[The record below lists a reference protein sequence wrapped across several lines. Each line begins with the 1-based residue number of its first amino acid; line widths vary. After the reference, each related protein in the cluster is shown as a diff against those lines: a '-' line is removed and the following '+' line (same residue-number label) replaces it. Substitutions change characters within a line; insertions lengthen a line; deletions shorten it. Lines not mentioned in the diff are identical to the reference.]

1 MTRIRGSCT
10 VQIPSPGLWSD
21 HIPESLQKAE
31 RSQRGARNKCLCLC
45 WCSCSRWISAGARG
59 GPHRAVRLTGG
70 AEGRGRGERYWSGA
84 GVQRGAASV
93 VGHAVATASGAASA
107 RRVRL
112 NARVIASSAR
122 QPPIFTAPA
131 NPPLDQLAV
140 PPLSNGLGKSR
151 GPPCRSLLI
160 ADPLHRAL

>member
-1 MTRIRGSCT
+1 MSKDI
-10 VQIPSPGLWSD
+10 
-21 HIPESLQKAE
+21 E
-31 RSQRGARNKCLCLC
+31 GAAQP
-45 WCSCSRWISAGARG
+45 AGAIHANVI
-59 GPHRAVRLTGG
+59 GP
-70 AEGRGRGERYWSGA
+70 GRGCS
-84 GVQRGAASV
+84 GVQQASI
-93 VGHAVATASGAASA
+93 GHAVATASGAASA